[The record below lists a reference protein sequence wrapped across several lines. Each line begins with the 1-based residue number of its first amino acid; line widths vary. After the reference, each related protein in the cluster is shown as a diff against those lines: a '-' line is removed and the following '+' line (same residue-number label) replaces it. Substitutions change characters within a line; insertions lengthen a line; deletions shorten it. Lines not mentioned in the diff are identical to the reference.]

1 MKKKLFIFTSIM
13 LMLSVAEAQ
22 ELMRNK
28 RLIKDFLNVFY
39 FYILVFVSNF
49 YSYIYFLIMRN
60 IALHSFLFLF
70 YLCFS

>member
-1 MKKKLFIFTSIM
+1 M
-13 LMLSVAEAQ
+13 LTVAEAQ